1 MGEDTVRRARTG
13 ALADH
18 GADLAAEPSAGTG
31 GHTTKEAAPPRARGR
46 REAGKEERRH
56 RIIQAAREMIRETG
70 RTGLSM
76 RALAERAGVSLATP
90 YNLFGSRGAVVLAVL
105 EDVRDFQARF
115 AQVRNGDPVDH
126 ILAVV
131 DLAVEFYL
139 GDPAFYTT
147 LWREVFSVSG
157 EVRTAIYNP
166 RRDEFWLG
174 LVNDIAAAGALREE
188 IDTALLLRQLD
199 HQFRSVML
207 DWVAGD
213 LSAGL
218 LGPTIKLG
226 YALILCGAASDEARE
241 RIAHRVAESQR
252 LLREAGER
260 AAGAT
265 PS

>member
-1 MGEDTVRRARTG
+1 MSNETLPKAAAAAPARGART
-13 ALADH
+13 
-18 GADLAAEPSAGTG
+18 
-31 GHTTKEAAPPRARGR
+31 AAPGR

-56 RIIQAAREMIRETG
+56 RIIHAAREMIRETG
-70 RTGLSM
+70 STGLSM
-76 RALAERAGVSLATP
+76 RALAGRAGVSLATP

-115 AQVRNGDPVDH
+115 AEARTGDPVDH

-139 GDPAFYTT
+139 GDPAFYAT
-147 LWREVFSVSG
+147 LWREVFNVSG
-157 EVRTAIYNP
+157 EVRNAIYNP

-174 LVNDIAAAGALREE
+174 LVEDIVAVGALRRG
-188 IDTALLLRQLD
+188 IDSRQLLRQLD

-213 LSAGL
+213 LCAES

-226 YALILCGAASDEARE
+226 YALILCGAASDDARG
-241 RIAHRVAESQR
+241 RLCALVAQSQR
-252 LLREAGER
+252 EVLEAEER
-260 AAGAT
+260 KAPAA
-265 PS
+265 S